1 MSSLTTLLLH
11 VLTAISVVDGLDIR
25 DNSDQSVGSRKPIAS
40 RYAKKETLPKSSIVL
55 TMSEAQLEL
64 H

>member
-1 MSSLTTLLLH
+1 MDFLAALLLH
-11 VLTAISVVDGLDIR
+11 VLTASSVVDGLDIR

-40 RYAKKETLPKSSIVL
+40 RCAKKETLPTPSIVL
-55 TMSEAQLEL
+55 TMSEVQLEL